1 MKQTL
6 VFVLLSILLFSCRTA
21 VQVLDM
27 QPTSSTIKDNQTH
40 YVFDN
45 DTVRIAYHFWGD
57 RGSFWFEIQNKLSV
71 PIYIDWKKS
80 NVVINNIP
88 YPFWDDNKQVNTLS
102 VGKGYGA
109 SALRSDGVTISANVG
124 GSLST
129 SVITAKERITFL
141 SPNAIIFSRQQRIAQ
156 EYFIL
161 AKDAKRTEEQNDA
174 KPKKT
179 TVVYS
184 QTFSDNTPIHLT
196 NFITLSLSE
205 DFKDEIFVS
214 NSFVASM
221 IKEMDKKHF
230 FGKPTSSEEVLS
242 ATYYTYEPKTQSEKR
257 FYIVVPQDYD
267 HKSYWKLKN

>member
-1 MKQTL
+1 MRPIAFLCLIT
-6 VFVLLSILLFSCRTA
+6 LLFSCRTA
-21 VQVLDM
+21 VQVVDI
-27 QPTSSTIKDNQTH
+27 QPASPAIKDNQTH

-57 RGSFWFEIQNKLSV
+57 KGQFWFEIQNKLSV

-80 NVVINNIP
+80 NLVNNNIP
-88 YPFWDDNKQVNTLS
+88 YPFWDDNKQVSTLS

-109 SALRSDGVTISANVG
+109 SALRSDGVTVSASVG

-129 SVITAKERITFL
+129 SIITAKERITFL
-141 SPNAIIFSRQQRIAQ
+141 SPDAIIFSRQQRIAQ

-161 AKDAKRTEEQNDA
+161 AKDAKRVEVPYDA
-174 KPKKT
+174 NPKKN

-184 QTFSDNTPIHLT
+184 QTFADNTPIQLT

-205 DFKDEIFVS
+205 DFKDEVFVS
-214 NSFVASM
+214 NAFVVSM
-221 IKEMDKKHF
+221 IQEMDTKHF
-230 FGKPTSSEEVLS
+230 MGKPISYDDNFNPS
-242 ATYYTYEPKTQSEKR
+242 YEPKTQSEKR
-257 FYIVVPQDYD
+257 FYIVVPKDYD